1 MDLLHTKEAKDQA
14 EPITNVN
21 PASEEYSVAMVDTI
35 FADTLSRGM
44 QNAITSQQ
52 NAQMA
57 SSTSITNACAR
68 ILQARASTPIS
79 APIPESTTVSKK
91 AAESAQAVHEKLTA
105 VDNTNLFTA
114 NPAQESPPP
123 AQAKSEAANFN
134 GISNQVEPKNIKE
147 ALPKFNKKALVLSLG
162 LLVAGVIPSGLYLAL
177 HPNIT

>member
-14 EPITNVN
+14 EPMTNVS

-105 VDNTNLFTA
+105 VDNTNHFTA
-114 NPAQESPPP
+114 NPAQESP

-162 LLVAGVIPSGLYLAL
+162 LLVAGLIASGLYLAL